1 MYHMRRRIHVS
12 YEEEDT
18 CVCLYVSPCL
28 SLYSKITYQICI
40 SNMHIKYAYQ
50 IYSDFTYRICISNMH
65 IKYAYRIYI

>member
-40 SNMHIKYAYQ
+40 SNMHIKYIVTLHIEYA
-50 IYSDFTYRICISNMH
+50 YRICISNMH
-65 IKYAYRIYI
+65 IEYTLKYQ